1 MLNTRY
7 LCLEKKKAP
16 VFIGRKVKI
25 KVSYYILNNRELLW
39 QSGFEVAFLEE
50 DTP

>member
-7 LCLEKKKAP
+7 VCLEKKKAL
-16 VFIGRKVKI
+16 VFIGEKVKT
-25 KVSYYILNNRELLW
+25 KVSYYIVNNRELQW

-50 DTP
+50 TP